1 MGRALAK
8 LLGILGSGE
17 KRPIDEL
24 QLVAAQDRAQQR
36 SIDLEESVDELSKM
50 IRRMKRKPRGN
61 DKS

>member
-8 LLGILGSGE
+8 LLGILGSDE
-17 KRPIDEL
+17 KPIDEL